1 MAVIA
6 LPNCHQTP
14 HPRGSRGMV
23 ENGLPPPCPNAAG
36 PTPPDERADVIIWAL
51 RRVAVGEIWCPL
63 IDYELRRVYGADAE
77 DLRGALHDLI
87 LGLAH
92 HGRRRLRLGLPGLPV
107 HTADE
112 CALLSAIG
120 AATEADRPRLRAHLV
135 WILGCADVTPL
146 WRPLLTIGAL
156 KGSSGAPKRAVPDC
170 ATCP

>member
-1 MAVIA
+1 
-6 LPNCHQTP
+6 
-14 HPRGSRGMV
+14 
-23 ENGLPPPCPNAAG
+23 
-36 PTPPDERADVIIWAL
+36 IWAL

-87 LGLAH
+87 LGLAR

-112 CALLSAIG
+112 CTLLSAIG
-120 AATEADRPRLRAHLV
+120 AAAEADRPRLRAHLS

-146 WRPLLTIGAL
+146 WRPLLTLGAL
-156 KGSSGAPKRAVPDC
+156 KGSSGGPRTAAPGC